1 MPNRGSNLR
10 RSRPVLA
17 LALAPVLA
25 ALGFAGP
32 DDAKPSPAAK
42 PVAPDHPAAMAR
54 GLDLFKKDVRAIL
67 VDHCL
72 KCHGGAATKGD
83 FDLATREGLLEDSGD
98 GPLVV
103 PGDSEASRLYK
114 LVAHL
119 EKPTMPAK
127 ADRLPDVAIKKIAD
141 WINAGAPYDRPLVD
155 ASKLPAHA
163 VVTDADRRFWSF
175 RPLSDAPAPPASD
188 RPWGRSPVDRFLKAR
203 LDAKG
208 IAPNPPADRR
218 ALIRRAS
225 FDLVGLP
232 PSPEAVEAFVDDPA
246 PDAFEKVVD
255 RLLAAPGYGE
265 RWARHWLDLARFAES
280 HGYEHDYDRPTAYH
294 YRDFVVDALN
304 EDMPYDRFVRLQV
317 AGDEL
322 EPENNRA
329 LMATGYL
336 AAGVHST
343 QITANTAEKERYDE
357 MDDMAATL
365 GTSMLG
371 LTVQCARCH
380 DHKFDPI
387 PTADYY
393 RLISTFTTT
402 VRSEVELDFNPE
414 KTHKIRSEY
423 EAGHARVVEARDRF
437 VRERLWPRF
446 EAWLESAPKPT
457 RPRWLS
463 LDASSIRSRAGAS
476 FQEQADGSYLAS
488 GSNPESDTY
497 TFEARTP
504 LRGIA
509 ALKVEALADKSM
521 VKNGP
526 GRASNGN
533 FALSDLE
540 VTATPLGGG
549 PAVPVKLTRPRATF
563 EQKGLPVL
571 DAIDDDPHSAWAVD
585 PQLGKDHAAVFEF
598 DPPVDLEGGATL
610 TVTLGFACNTGHAIG
625 RPRLSITTETGTVPL
640 DGDATPLAR
649 LVELEDALKVPGDA
663 RTPEQ
668 RALLL
673 DHFRKTDPE
682 AVALDR
688 AVRESEARA
697 PKPELTKVLIASEGV
712 KPLRLHSQGADFFEK
727 TYLLKRGDLAQ
738 KQGEI
743 AAGFLQVLTSAPEGE
758 TRWATTSP
766 AGSHLS
772 YRRTALAK
780 WLTDVDEGAGHLLA
794 RVIVNRLW
802 QHHFGRGLVATPS
815 DFGTQGER
823 PTHPELLDFLAGEL
837 IREGWRLK
845 PIHRLILASAAY
857 RQSAAF
863 DEAKAKIDPDNLL
876 RWRNTPRRLEAEA
889 IRDAMLAVSGTLDP
903 TPFGPGSLDESMKRR
918 SLYFT
923 VKRSHLIPI
932 MTLFDAPDALQ
943 GLGQRAATTVAPQA
957 LALLNNP
964 QVRGYAKAFASRIRP
979 TNETPFSESIDR
991 AYRLA
996 LARPP
1001 SPDELAEDL
1010 AFLKDQAETYKAAG
1024 QAHPESSALADFCQA
1039 LMGLNEFVYVE

>member
-1 MPNRGSNLR
+1 MSSNGSDR
-10 RSRPVLA
+10 RRNPSA

-25 ALGFAGP
+25 ALGFASP
-32 DDAKPSPAAK
+32 DDAPK
-42 PVAPDHPAAMAR
+42 VAPDHSSSMAR

-67 VDHCL
+67 VDHCF
-72 KCHGGAATKGD
+72 KCHGGASTKGD
-83 FDLATREGLLEDSGD
+83 FDLATREALLEEGD
-98 GPLVV
+98 EGPLVV
-103 PGDSEASRLYK
+103 PGNSRESRLYK

-119 EKPTMPAK
+119 EKPAMPAK
-127 ADRLPDVAIKKIAD
+127 APRLPDEVIGKIAD
-141 WINAGAPYDRPLVD
+141 WIDAGAPYDRPLVD
-155 ASKLPAHA
+155 PSRPPTHA
-163 VVTDADRRFWSF
+163 VVTDEDRRFWSF
-175 RPLSDAPAPPASD
+175 RPLAQSPAPPAPD
-188 RPWGRSPVDRFLKAR
+188 HPWGKSPVDRSLKAK

-218 ALIRRAS
+218 TLIRRAS

-232 PSPEAVEAFVDDPA
+232 PSPEAVEAFVDDQS

-255 RLLAAPGYGE
+255 RLLASPGYGE

-294 YRDFVVDALN
+294 YRDFVVRALN
-304 EDMPYDRFVRLQV
+304 EDMPYDRFVKLQV

-322 EPENNRA
+322 EPANPQA

-371 LTVQCARCH
+371 LTVGCARCH

-387 PTADYY
+387 PTLDYY
-393 RLISTFTTT
+393 RLVSTFTTT
-402 VRSEVELDFNPE
+402 VRSEVGLALDPE
-414 KTHKIRSEY
+414 TDRRIRSEY
-423 EAGHARVVEARDRF
+423 ETRHA
-437 VRERLWPRF
+437 
-446 EAWLESAPKPT
+446 
-457 RPRWLS
+457 S
-463 LDASSIRSRAGAS
+463 LV
-476 FQEQADGSYLAS
+476 
-488 GSNPESDTY
+488 
-497 TFEARTP
+497 
-504 LRGIA
+504 A
-509 ALKVEALADKSM
+509 A
-521 VKNGP
+521 
-526 GRASNGN
+526 
-533 FALSDLE
+533 
-540 VTATPLGGG
+540 
-549 PAVPVKLTRPRATF
+549 
-563 EQKGLPVL
+563 
-571 DAIDDDPHSAWAVD
+571 
-585 PQLGKDHAAVFEF
+585 
-598 DPPVDLEGGATL
+598 
-610 TVTLGFACNTGHAIG
+610 
-625 RPRLSITTETGTVPL
+625 RPRLAAGR
-640 DGDATPLAR
+640 LAR
-649 LVELEDALKVPGDA
+649 SLKAWAGIDLVPAFDALVRLDA
-663 RTPEQ
+663 K
-668 RALLL
+668 LI
-673 DHFRKTDPE
+673 
-682 AVALDR
+682 
-688 AVRESEARA
+688 
-697 PKPELTKVLIASEGV
+697 PKPITTKVLVASEGV

-743 AAGFLQVLTSAPEGE
+743 PAGFLQVLTSASEGE
-758 TRWATTSP
+758 RRWACTPPT
-766 AGSHLS
+766 GSKLS

-780 WLTDVDEGAGHLLA
+780 WLTDTDGGAGHLLA

-845 PIHRLILASAAY
+845 PIHRLILTSAAY
-857 RQSAAF
+857 QQSAAF
-863 DEAKAKIDPDNLL
+863 DESKARLDPDNLL

-932 MTLFDAPDALQ
+932 LTLFDAPDALQ
-943 GLGQRAATTVAPQA
+943 GLGQRSATTVAPQA

-979 TNETPFSESIDR
+979 TTETPFSECVDR

-1001 SPDELAEDL
+1001 DPEELAEDL
-1010 AFLKDQAETYKAAG
+1010 AFLKDQAEAYRTAG
-1024 QAHPESSALADFCQA
+1024 QAHAESSALADFCQA